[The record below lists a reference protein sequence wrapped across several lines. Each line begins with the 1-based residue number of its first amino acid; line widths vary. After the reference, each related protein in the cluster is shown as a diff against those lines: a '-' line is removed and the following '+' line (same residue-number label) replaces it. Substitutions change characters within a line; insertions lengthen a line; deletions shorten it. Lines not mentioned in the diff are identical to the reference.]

1 MPKTFG
7 DGLGRQSIEY
17 FSIRR
22 DHQHLGCMLLKICSG
37 KKDAIRSIW
46 CKRTKGVIAVNAPFA
61 SYGKG
66 AFPDAAGNDELF
78 GSSP

>member
-1 MPKTFG
+1 
-7 DGLGRQSIEY
+7 
-17 FSIRR
+17 
-22 DHQHLGCMLLKICSG
+22 MLLKICSG

-46 CKRTKGVIAVNAPFA
+46 CKRTEGVIAVNAPFA